1 MLLYSKNVNK
11 KLVDQLIETV
21 AVLGQCAVLE
31 ARPFKGS

>member
-31 ARPFKGS
+31 ARLFKGS